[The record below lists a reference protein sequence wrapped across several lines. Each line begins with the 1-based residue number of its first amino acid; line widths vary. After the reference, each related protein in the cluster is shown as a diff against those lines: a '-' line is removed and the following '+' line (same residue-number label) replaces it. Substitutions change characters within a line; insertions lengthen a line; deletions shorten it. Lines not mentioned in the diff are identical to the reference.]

1 MSSLDELFDFY
12 REECV
17 PAYSDVV
24 GYLAERPEQF
34 LIEIENSFSHI
45 AQYFN
50 PELGPEDREINISK
64 AKDHLVRLTLDS
76 YKLLW
81 ILINQDLEEIY
92 GDSFKRQ
99 FCVNLPQ
106 NEFSIKFQ
114 EFKRLAQKARNL
126 ETSSVG
132 VEPLRA
138 LEAYKETIALGRA
151 LLEKIDQEKIEN
163 SKSIRRFIS
172 TREFIIGL
180 TTGFISGVLS
190 SLLVAWLL
198 NTLPG
203 R

>member
-1 MSSLDELFDFY
+1 MSGIDELFEFY
-12 REECV
+12 RKECV

-34 LIEIENSFSHI
+34 MIEIENSFSHV

-50 PELGPEDREINISK
+50 PELKQEDRDINISK
-64 AKDHLVRLTLDS
+64 ARDHLMRVTLDC

-81 ILINQDLEEIY
+81 IVINQDLEEVH

-106 NEFSIKFQ
+106 NEFSLKFQ
-114 EFKRLAQKARNL
+114 EFKKLAQKARNL

-132 VEPLRA
+132 IDPLKA
-138 LEAYKETIALGRA
+138 LDAYKETIAFGQD
-151 LLEKIDQEKIEN
+151 LLDKIDHEKIEN

-172 TREFIIGL
+172 TKEFALGI
-180 TTGFISGVLS
+180 TTGFISGFLS
-190 SLLVAWLL
+190 SLLVAWLF
-198 NTLPG
+198 
-203 R
+203 

>member
-50 PELGPEDREINISK
+50 PELEQEDREKNISK
-64 AKDHLVRLTLDS
+64 AKDHLIRITLDS

-81 ILINQDLEEIY
+81 ILIDQDLEEIH

-106 NEFSIKFQ
+106 TEFALQFQ
-114 EFKRLAQKARNL
+114 EFKKLAQKARNL

-132 VEPLRA
+132 VEPLKA
-138 LEAYKETIALGRA
+138 LEAYKETIALGRC
-151 LLEKIDQEKIEN
+151 LLDKVDPEKIEN
-163 SKSIRRFIS
+163 SKSIRRFVS

-180 TTGFISGVLS
+180 TTGFISGVL
-190 SLLVAWLL
+190 VNWLF
-198 NTLPG
+198 
-203 R
+203 

>member
-1 MSSLDELFDFY
+1 MPSINELFEFY

-50 PELGPEDREINISK
+50 PELNEEDRASNLLK
-64 AKDHLVRLTLDS
+64 AKDHLVRVTLDC

-81 ILINQDLEEIY
+81 ILIYQDLEEIY

-106 NEFSIKFQ
+106 NEFALKYQ
-114 EFKRLAQKARNL
+114 EFKRLAQVARNL

-132 VEPLRA
+132 VDPLES
-138 LEAYKETIALGRA
+138 LDAYKKTIAFGRD
-151 LLEKIDQEKIEN
+151 LLDKIDPDKIEN

-180 TTGFISGVLS
+180 VTGFISGFLS
-190 SLLVAWLL
+190 SLLVTWLF
-198 NTLPG
+198 
-203 R
+203 

>member
-1 MSSLDELFDFY
+1 MPDIDDLFKFY

-17 PAYSDVV
+17 PAYSDLV
-24 GYLAERPEQF
+24 GYIADKPIQF
-34 LIEIENSFSHI
+34 LIEIENAFAHV
-45 AQYFN
+45 AQFHN
-50 PELGPEDREINISK
+50 PETTPEEKITNISK
-64 AKDHLVRLTLDS
+64 AKDHLVRVTLDS

-81 ILINQDLEEIY
+81 ILISQDLEEIY

-106 NEFSIKFQ
+106 NEFSLKFQ

-138 LEAYKETIALGRA
+138 LEAYKETIALGRD
-151 LLEKIDQEKIEN
+151 LLEKVDQEKIEN

-172 TREFIIGL
+172 TREFVIGL

>member
-1 MSSLDELFDFY
+1 M
-12 REECV
+12 
-17 PAYSDVV
+17 
-24 GYLAERPEQF
+24 
-34 LIEIENSFSHI
+34 
-45 AQYFN
+45 
-50 PELGPEDREINISK
+50 
-64 AKDHLVRLTLDS
+64 
-76 YKLLW
+76 
-81 ILINQDLEEIY
+81 
-92 GDSFKRQ
+92 
-99 FCVNLPQ
+99 NLPQ
-106 NEFSIKFQ
+106 NEFSLKFQ

-138 LEAYKETIALGRA
+138 LEAYKETIALGRD
-151 LLEKIDQEKIEN
+151 LLEKVDQEKIEN

-172 TREFIIGL
+172 TREFVIGL